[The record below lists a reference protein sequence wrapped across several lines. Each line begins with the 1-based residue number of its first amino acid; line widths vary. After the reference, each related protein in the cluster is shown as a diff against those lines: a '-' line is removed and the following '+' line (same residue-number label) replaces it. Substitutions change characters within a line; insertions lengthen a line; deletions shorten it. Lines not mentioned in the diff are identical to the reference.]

1 MTPVPPWPVGAVACD
16 LDGTLLRSD
25 LTVSPRTRAALAA
38 VEDHGILLVFV
49 TGRPPRWIRPVS
61 VQTDHRGLAICANG
75 ALLYDLHTE
84 QVVGAD
90 LLTVEVLTETIGRLR
105 DAVPGLAFA
114 VEYGVDF
121 VHEAAY
127 PVADEHRRNDTRT
140 VSAVELLE
148 RSAAKLLVQH
158 PERDS
163 TDLLSQVRPLV
174 GQLAEVTH
182 STPVGPGLLELSAAG
197 VSKATALA
205 RLCAGHDI
213 AAADVVAFGDMPNDL
228 PMLEWA
234 GHPYAMANAHP
245 DVLARIPTRA
255 PANDED
261 GVAVVLE
268 RLLEQ
273 LPGYRISSTAA
284 DPLPDR

>member
-1 MTPVPPWPVGAVACD
+1 MKQVSPRSVGAVACD

-25 LTVSPRTRAALAA
+25 LTVSLRTRAALAA
-38 VEDHGILLVFV
+38 VEEQGILLVFV

-61 VQTDHRGLAICANG
+61 EQTDHRGLVICANG

-84 QVVGAD
+84 RVVGAD
-90 LLTVEVLTETIGRLR
+90 LLSIEVLTDTIGMLR

-114 VEYGVDF
+114 AEYGGDF

-127 PVADEHRRNDTRT
+127 PIAFEHRRTDIRMVT
-140 VSAVELLE
+140 AVELVE
-148 RSAAKLLVQH
+148 RSAAKLLVRH

-163 TDLLSQVRPLV
+163 ADLLAEVRELV
-174 GQLAEVTH
+174 GKLAEVTH

-197 VSKATALA
+197 VNKATALT
-205 RLCAGHDI
+205 RLCAGHGI
-213 AAADVVAFGDMPNDL
+213 GAAEVVAFGDMPNDL

-234 GHPYAMANAHP
+234 GRPYAMANAHP
-245 DVLARIPTRA
+245 DVLARISTRA
-255 PANDED
+255 PANDDD

-268 RLLEQ
+268 QLLCRGLTE
-273 LPGYRISSTAA
+273 A
-284 DPLPDR
+284 DPLPGG

>member
-1 MTPVPPWPVGAVACD
+1 
-16 LDGTLLRSD
+16 
-25 LTVSPRTRAALAA
+25 LAA
-38 VEDHGILLVFV
+38 VEQRGILLVFV
-49 TGRPPRWIRPVS
+49 TGRPPRWIAPVS
-61 VQTDHRGLAICANG
+61 SQTDHRGLAICANG

-90 LLTVEVLTETIGRLR
+90 LLSIEVLTEAVGRLR
-105 DAVPGLAFA
+105 EAVPGLAFA

-127 PVADEHRRNDTRT
+127 PVSFEHHRTEVRT
-140 VSAVELLE
+140 VTEATELLE
-148 RSAAKLLVQH
+148 RAAAKLLVRH

-163 TDLLSQVRPLV
+163 TDLLGQVRGLV

-197 VSKATALA
+197 VSKASALA
-205 RLCAGHDI
+205 RLCAGHGI
-213 AAADVVAFGDMPNDL
+213 GAADVVAFGDMPNDL

-234 GHPYAMANAHP
+234 GRPYAMANAHP
-245 DVLARIPTRA
+245 DVLARIGARA
-255 PANDED
+255 PSNDND

-268 RLLEQ
+268 RVLGL
-273 LPGYRISSTAA
+273 GAA
-284 DPLPDR
+284 DPLPGR